1 MTEQASKTTPKAK
14 TTEIAIDEQPYEVE
28 DKETAVSEILALAG
42 KDFDSYYLVQI
53 KGKKERTR
61 YDKDPAE
68 LVKLH
73 EGSKFVTVFR
83 GETPVS

>member
-1 MTEQASKTTPKAK
+1 MTEQASKTTPNAK
-14 TTEIAIDEQPYEVE
+14 TTEITIDEQPYEVE

-42 KDFDSYYLVQI
+42 KGFDSYYLVQI

-61 YDKDPAE
+61 YEEDPAE